1 MISFEKAYLI
11 VTNSKLSSHVIKLEY
26 TGSDFIYLAV
36 ETFAYILILI
46 IIENSDKIFFKCFT
60 SKIKPKDKYKQIIAE
75 NEIDNNIIEQNRDSL
90 SENNQ
95 GINNINNTDISILDK
110 ISETYVK
117 NEIKKAK
124 KTKEQD
130 NY

>member
-1 MISFEKAYLI
+1 ML
-11 VTNSKLSSHVIKLEY
+11 NLEY
-26 TGSDFIYLAV
+26 TGSDFIYLVV

-46 IIENSDKIFFKCFT
+46 IIENFDKIFSICFT
-60 SKIKPKDKYKQIIAE
+60 SKIKPKDEYKKLIVE